1 MQRPMPLLPPA
12 PTLNP
17 LKDAAEVEA
26 IDYTAHFENLL
37 GWFDAHTKFYNTGKT
52 KNGSVRYIPGSA
64 KPGHQGQIDGR
75 LTKRAYTDD
84 TYKGLK
90 DAEFNIKLTNNQ
102 YMHFYKVY

>member
-37 GWFDAHTKFYNTGKT
+37 G
-52 KNGSVRYIPGSA
+52 
-64 KPGHQGQIDGR
+64 
-75 LTKRAYTDD
+75 
-84 TYKGLK
+84 
-90 DAEFNIKLTNNQ
+90 
-102 YMHFYKVY
+102 